1 MEAETAQNPHKP
13 LHEEASE
20 TDEQNQV
27 GPANSFMGSI
37 YMYVLLFLMLLSLII
52 GVSIYLAERNKEV
65 RISLQDL
72 TIPQPFVE
80 NNEFRSFTLD
90 NGLRV
95 MLVKSNDGME
105 NEYAALTVGVG
116 SQSDPIDFCG
126 FTHLIE
132 HLLFTGSKN
141 FPEDNYIEKV
151 VNKYNGENNGVTK
164 SFTTSYYYKIGP
176 GGMQEFAEV
185 LVDAVAF
192 PLFDQERIM
201 KELNNV
207 NSEISMRMTFNKNL
221 GRYFFR
227 VFRRFF
233 FLNIKIIIIIYS
245 NF

>member
-1 MEAETAQNPHKP
+1 MEAKTAQNPHKP
-13 LHEEASE
+13 LHDEAS
-20 TDEQNQV
+20 DIPDNQPAP
-27 GPANSFMGSI
+27 PANGFMGSI
-37 YMYVLLFLMLLSLII
+37 YMYVLILLMVLSLIV
-52 GVSIYLAERNKEV
+52 GVVIYISEKNKEV
-65 RISLQDL
+65 RISLADL

-80 NNEFRSFTLD
+80 NNEFRSFTLG
-90 NGLRV
+90 NGLKV

-176 GGMQEFAEV
+176 GGMKEFAEV

-192 PLFDQERIM
+192 PLFDRERIM

-221 GRYFFR
+221 GR
-227 VFRRFF
+227 
-233 FLNIKIIIIIYS
+233 
-245 NF
+245 NFI

>member
-1 MEAETAQNPHKP
+1 MQEETASHAHKP
-13 LHEEASE
+13 LDDDAQDPPAQ
-20 TDEQNQV
+20 TPNQNPNNFN
-27 GPANSFMGSI
+27 GTI
-37 YMYVLLFLMLLSLII
+37 YLYVLLVLLALSTII
-52 GVSIYLAERNKEV
+52 GIAVYFAERNREV
-65 RISLQDL
+65 RVSIADL

-80 NNEFRSFTLD
+80 NNEFRTFTLA
-90 NGLRV
+90 NGLKV
-95 MLVKSNDGME
+95 LLVKSNDGME
-105 NEYAALTVGVG
+105 NDYAALTVGVG

-141 FPEDNYIEKV
+141 YPEDNYIEKV

-176 GGMQEFAEV
+176 GGMEEFADV

-192 PLFDQERIM
+192 PLFDQERIT

-221 GRYFFR
+221 GRPFS
-227 VFRRFF
+227 
-233 FLNIKIIIIIYS
+233 NKNNKIES
-245 NF
+245 